1 MISHRGDAERN
12 EERNCP
18 ATIFVGDKNRKL
30 VLCDPD
36 LFTEDRENSLEVRNG
51 KHHDVSEV
59 SLALA
64 IAINHGKRLA
74 STVKRLHL
82 PLNIIFR

>member
-1 MISHRGDAERN
+1 MSHKGDAKRSG
-12 EERNCP
+12 ERNCL
-18 ATIFVGDKNRKL
+18 TIIFVGDKNGKL

-36 LFTEDRENSLEVRNG
+36 LFTEDRENSLEVRSG

-64 IAINHGKRLA
+64 VAINHGNGLHPWLND
-74 STVKRLHL
+74 LHL
-82 PLNIIFR
+82 PLNVIF